1 MSFTR
6 TFSSSIQDRDEGFQN
21 GYRRAVNDLLAE
33 FPLISQEFLRRR
45 PAASGELQAA
55 LRAFREHLERS
66 ASVSISDHL
75 VKDGLGI

>member
-1 MSFTR
+1 MSLAHSL
-6 TFSSSIQDRDEGFQN
+6 SSSIQDRNEGFQN

-45 PAASGELQAA
+45 PAASDELRAALQA
-55 LRAFREHLERS
+55 FQEHLERS
-66 ASVSISDHL
+66 AGLSISEYF